1 MQGLNLKPRLY
12 SRASGANR
20 VEDEHS
26 EIVNMAET
34 IRSFEEDESQSKT
47 PVRDR
52 P

>member
-1 MQGLNLKPRLY
+1 M
-12 SRASGANR
+12 SGANR

-47 PVRDR
+47 QVNSINGFTVV
-52 P
+52 